1 MANTN
6 NFDETNIHLD
16 LDPINLEL
24 NHLES
29 KNQAKKRMQYGI
41 ILSKMKLEKLVIHL
55 AHVYT
60 VVRLRIE
67 AEFQI

>member
-1 MANTN
+1 MANAN

-16 LDPINLEL
+16 LDPINLEP
-24 NHLES
+24 NHLGS
-29 KNQAKKRMQYGI
+29 KKPGKKRMQYGI
-41 ILSKMKLEKLVIHL
+41 ILSKMKLEKLAIHL
-55 AHVYT
+55 ASVYT